1 MSKHFRQIP
10 EPVGRPALV
19 PYGTRLGPVHIGVT
33 NARTALP
40 VWRDLVGLTL
50 IAQDEKELVLGAGNR
65 PLIVLHVDATRPVAP
80 RTSGLYHVAIHVPKR
95 KDLARAIARLYAAKY
110 RNAPTD
116 HLVTETTY
124 LWDADNNGIELTFET
139 PERGVLV
146 ADSGDYYGLDAAGRR
161 HSGREPVDLGSMFAE
176 LVEGESLRVPLP
188 AGTRIGHVH
197 LHVASL
203 DRAMTFYTDVIGFE
217 YQMLGRGF
225 GMADVTLDYP
235 PHILAFNVWNGE
247 GAPQAPPGHA
257 GLRWFTIEVPS
268 AADLAAVTER
278 LRIAGAPV
286 QQRPGAVVTADPAGN
301 ELHVAV
307 AT

>member
-10 EPVGRPALV
+10 EAAVRPALV
-19 PYGTRLGPVHIGVT
+19 PSETRLGPVHIGVT
-33 NARTALP
+33 DARTALP

-50 IAQDEKELVLGAGNR
+50 LSQDEKELVLGAGNE
-65 PLIVLHVDATRPVAP
+65 PLIVLHVDASRPVAP

-95 KDLARAIARLYAAKY
+95 KDLALAIARLFSAKY

-146 ADSGDYYGLDAAGRR
+146 ADTGDYYGLDAQGRR
-161 HSGREPVDLGSMFAE
+161 HSGRERIDLGSMFAE
-176 LVEGESLRVPLP
+176 LKEGESLRVPLP
-188 AGTRIGHVH
+188 KGTRIGHVH
-197 LHVASL
+197 LHVDSL
-203 DRAMTFYTDVIGFE
+203 DKAMAFYTDVIGFE

-235 PHILAFNVWNGE
+235 PHILAFNTWNGE
-247 GAPQAPPGHA
+247 GAPQASPEHA

-268 AADLAAVTER
+268 QADLDAMKDR
-278 LRIAGAPV
+278 LAGAGAPL
-286 QQRPGAVVTADPAGN
+286 GEDAGVVETVDPAGN
-301 ELHVAV
+301 RVRISA
-307 AT
+307 AN

>member
-10 EPVGRPALV
+10 EIVARPALV
-19 PYGTRLGPVHIGVT
+19 PQATRLGPVHIGVT
-33 NARTALP
+33 DARTALP

-50 IAQDEKELVLGAGNR
+50 ISQDDQEIVLGAGGR
-65 PLIVLHVDATRPVAP
+65 PLIVLHPDAKQPVKA
-80 RTSGLYHVAIHVPKR
+80 RTSGLYHVAIHVPTR
-95 KDLARAIARLYAAKY
+95 HALALAVARLFSAKY

-139 PERGVLV
+139 PDRGVLI
-146 ADSGDYYGLDAAGRR
+146 ADRSDYYGLDREGRR
-161 HSGREPVDLGSMFAE
+161 HSGRGEVDLKSLFAE
-176 LVEGESLRVPLP
+176 LKEGESLRAPMP

-197 LHVASL
+197 LHVNSL
-203 DRAMTFYTDVIGFE
+203 DEAMRFYTDVIGFE

-247 GAPQAPPGHA
+247 GAPQAPAAHA
-257 GLRWFTIEVPS
+257 GLRHFTIELPT
-268 AADLAAVTER
+268 AADLDKVVER
-278 LRIAGAPV
+278 LTAVGAPV
-286 QQRPGAVVTADPAGN
+286 TPLPSGIETIDPAGN
-301 ELHVAV
+301 RVRLV
-307 AT
+307 TQ